1 MEEIIFVIKESPE
14 GGYEA
19 AALNHSIFIE
29 ADDWDQ
35 LKLNI
40 KEAVSCHFEDEDQKL
55 IRLHFVKDELMTV

>member
-1 MEEIIFVIKESPE
+1 MSKESPE
-14 GGYEA
+14 GGCEA
-19 AALNHSIFIE
+19 AALNHSILTE

-40 KEAVSCHFEDEDQKL
+40 KVAVSCHFEDEDQKL